1 MPGTW
6 LQSFVARRSFLTR
19 LGTGIGIL
27 GATSV
32 ASAAALAAASPAA
45 APPAAPKE
53 WKPARHEQDNW
64 LDEVPGVHRFMFD
77 TTTAPGFDAA
87 LRFANNYYFTN
98 KMAYDLKDSDL
109 AVLLIARARSTA
121 FGYSDAMWAKYGMVF
136 SQQSGFTDPKTK
148 QPPTVNFYAKADD
161 GSGDPVAGAMQT
173 LIKAGVRI
181 GVCAAAT
188 RNIAQRVAMATNGD
202 RDAINKELSTNL
214 ICPNARMVPAGIVA
228 VNRAQERGYSLV
240 SPG

>member
-6 LQSFVARRSFLTR
+6 LESLLARRSFLTR
-19 LGTGIGIL
+19 LGTGIGVV
-27 GATSV
+27 GAATV
-32 ASAAALAAASPAA
+32 ASSAALAAADPAA
-45 APPAAPKE
+45 SPKE

-77 TTTAPGFDAA
+77 TTTPAGFDAA

-98 KMAYDLKDSDL
+98 EMSYDLKDSDL
-109 AVLLIARARSTA
+109 AVLLIARARSTS
-121 FGYSDAMWAKYGMVF
+121 FGYNDAMWAKYGMVF
-136 SQQSGFTDPKTK
+136 SQQSGFTDSKTK
-148 QPPTVNFYAKADD
+148 QPPTVNFYAKPDD
-161 GSGDPVAGAMQT
+161 GSGDQDLGTMQA
-173 LIKAGVRI
+173 LIKKGVRI

-188 RNIAQRVAMATNGD
+188 RNIAMRIATATSGD
-202 RDAINKELSTNL
+202 REAINKELSSNL

>member
-6 LQSFVARRSFLTR
+6 LQSFIARRSFLAR

-27 GATSV
+27 GATTV
-32 ASAAALAAASPAA
+32 ASSAALAAAPAG
-45 APPAAPKE
+45 PKE

-64 LDEVPGVHRFMFD
+64 LDEVPGVHRFVFD
-77 TTTAPGFDAA
+77 TTTPAGFDAA
-87 LRFANNYYFTN
+87 LRFARNYYFTN
-98 KMAYDLKDSDL
+98 EMSYGLKDSDL

-121 FGYSDAMWAKYGMVF
+121 FGYSDAMWAKYGMLL

-148 QPPTVNFYAKADD
+148 QPPAVNFYAKADD
-161 GSGDPVAGAMQT
+161 GSGDPVSGAMQA
-173 LIKAGVRI
+173 LIKSGVRI

-188 RNIAQRVAMATNGD
+188 RNIAMRIATATNGD
-202 RDAINKELSTNL
+202 RETINKELSSNL

>member
-6 LQSFVARRSFLTR
+6 LQSFIARRSFLAR
-19 LGTGIGIL
+19 LGAGIGVL

-32 ASAAALAAASPAA
+32 ASSAAIAAASPA
-45 APPAAPKE
+45 AAPKE

-64 LDEVPGVHRFMFD
+64 LDEVPGVHRFVFD
-77 TTTAPGFDAA
+77 TTTPAGFDAA
-87 LRFANNYYFTN
+87 LRFARNYYFTN
-98 KMAYDLKDSDL
+98 EMSYSLKDSDL

-121 FGYSDAMWAKYGMVF
+121 FGYSDAMWAKYGMLL

-148 QPPTVNFYAKADD
+148 QPPAVNFYAKPDD
-161 GSGDPVAGAMQT
+161 GSGDPVSGALPA
-173 LIKAGVRI
+173 LIKSGVRI

-188 RNIAQRVAMATNGD
+188 RNIAMRIAMATNGD
-202 RDAINKELSTNL
+202 REAINKELSSNL

-228 VNRAQERGYSLV
+228 VNRAQERGYALV